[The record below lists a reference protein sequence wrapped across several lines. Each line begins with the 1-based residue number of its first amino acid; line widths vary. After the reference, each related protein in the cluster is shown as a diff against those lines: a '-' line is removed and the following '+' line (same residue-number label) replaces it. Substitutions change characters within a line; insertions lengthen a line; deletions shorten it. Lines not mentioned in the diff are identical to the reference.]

1 MIDVLIADDH
11 AIFRSGMRRLLS
23 DESDMRV
30 SGEAANGQEVI
41 DLLQAGSYSVVL
53 LDINMPGRSGLE
65 TLKRIRASWPTQPV
79 LMLSMYPEEQYALI
93 ALEGGAN
100 GYLSKDR
107 DAGELL
113 QAIRAAA
120 AGGKYISPNI
130 AVQLLTKP
138 RNEANQAPH
147 LGLSAREIEILHLIV
162 QGVSLTEIGE
172 KLFLSVKT
180 ISTYRTRLLAKL
192 GLESNAD
199 LVRYALR
206 HELID

>member
-23 DESDMRV
+23 DESDMQV

-41 DLLQAGSYSVVL
+41 DLLQTGSYSVVL

-120 AGGKYISPNI
+120 AGGKYLSPNV

-138 RNEANQAPH
+138 RSEPNQAPH

>member
-23 DESDMRV
+23 DEHDMRV

-41 DLLQAGSYSVVL
+41 DLLQAGQYSVVL

-93 ALEGGAN
+93 AIEGGAN

-120 AGGKYISPNI
+120 AGGKYISPNV

-138 RNEANQAPH
+138 RHEASQAPH

>member
-23 DESDMRV
+23 DEPDMRV

-41 DLLQAGSYSVVL
+41 DLLQSGKYSVVL

-65 TLKRIRASWPTQPV
+65 TLKRIRASWPAQPV

-93 ALEGGAN
+93 AIEGGAN

-120 AGGKYISPNI
+120 AGGKYISPNV

-138 RNEANQAPH
+138 RHDAEQAPH

>member
-23 DESDMRV
+23 DEADMRV

-41 DLLQAGSYSVVL
+41 DLLQAGRYSVVL

-65 TLKRIRASWPTQPV
+65 TLKRIRASWPEQPV

-93 ALEGGAN
+93 AIEGGAN

-107 DAGELL
+107 DAAELL

-120 AGGKYISPNI
+120 AGGKYLSPNV
-130 AVQLLTKP
+130 AVQLLTRP
-138 RNEANQAPH
+138 RSESSQAPH
-147 LGLSAREIEILHLIV
+147 LGLSSRELEILHLIV

-180 ISTYRTRLLAKL
+180 ISTYRTRILAKL

>member
-23 DESDMRV
+23 DEPDMRV
-30 SGEAANGQEVI
+30 SGEAANSQEVI
-41 DLLQAGSYSVVL
+41 DLLQAGQYSVVL

-65 TLKRIRASWPTQPV
+65 TLKRIRKSWPAQPV

-93 ALEGGAN
+93 AIEGGAN

-120 AGGKYISPNI
+120 EGGCYISPNV

-138 RNEANQAPH
+138 RHEANQAPH

>member
-23 DESDMRV
+23 DEPDMRV

-41 DLLQAGSYSVVL
+41 DLLQNGKYSVVL

-93 ALEGGAN
+93 AIEGGAN

-120 AGGKYISPNI
+120 AGGKYISPNV

-138 RNEANQAPH
+138 RHDAEQAPH

>member
-120 AGGKYISPNI
+120 AGGKYISPNV

-138 RNEANQAPH
+138 RNEPNQAPH

>member
-1 MIDVLIADDH
+1 MIEVLIADDH

-23 DESDMRV
+23 DEPDMRV

-41 DLLQAGSYSVVL
+41 DLLQAGRYSVVL

-65 TLKRIRASWPTQPV
+65 TLKRIRATWPEQPV

-93 ALEGGAN
+93 AIEGGAN

-107 DAGELL
+107 DAAELL

-120 AGGKYISPNI
+120 IGGKYLSPGV
-130 AVQLLTKP
+130 AVQLLTRP
-138 RNEANQAPH
+138 RNESSQAPH
-147 LGLSAREIEILHLIV
+147 LGLSARELEILNLIV

>member
-23 DESDMRV
+23 DEPDMRV

-41 DLLQAGSYSVVL
+41 DLLQAGQYSVVL

-65 TLKRIRASWPTQPV
+65 TLKRIRASWPAQPV

-93 ALEGGAN
+93 AIEGGAN

-120 AGGKYISPNI
+120 AGGKYISPNV

-138 RNEANQAPH
+138 RHETNQAPH

-180 ISTYRTRLLAKL
+180 ISTYRSRLLTKL

-206 HELID
+206 HQLID

>member
-23 DESDMRV
+23 DEPDMRV

-41 DLLQAGSYSVVL
+41 DLLQNGKYSVVL

-65 TLKRIRASWPTQPV
+65 TLKRIRASWPAQPV

-93 ALEGGAN
+93 AIEGGAN

-120 AGGKYISPNI
+120 AGGKYISPNV

-138 RNEANQAPH
+138 RHDAEQAPH